1 MHEIFNKLQ
10 FCATTDFS
18 LDLSGKV
25 YKTVFFIRALTTVVC
40 EAMSYSC

>member
-10 FCATTDFS
+10 FCANTDFS

-25 YKTVFFIRALTTVVC
+25 YKTVLSHSASRLC
-40 EAMSYSC
+40 